1 MTTIPEELLELCQE
15 FVDNHPFE
23 EEGDQGYNFDG
34 QEFMEEV
41 PEEDIIEFFSEM
53 YNILVQK

>member
-1 MTTIPEELLELCQE
+1 MSSIAKELIILCQE

-23 EEGDQGYNFDG
+23 EEGDQGYCFDG

-41 PEEDIIEFFSEM
+41 PEEDIVEFFSEM
-53 YNILVQK
+53 YNILSEK